1 MKQTASRYITSS
13 DMEPQPHRGAR
24 RVAYGISETILTEIR
39 MPGTGLAIWQR
50 QPAAT
55 HPKHL
60 AALPRT
66 SFRLI
71 AEGPPANAAL
81 QLRRELPIATPRLAA
96 DIRALGRRFADI
108 AGVTR
113 IRLRLDG
120 VADDACRRFHVD
132 AVRLRLLCTYIGSG
146 TEWIDGYGRVQH
158 IGLSH
163 VAIFKGDGYPDA
175 TPRILHRSPP
185 LSALPVDRRFRLL
198 LCIDE
203 AGFPDQD

>member
-1 MKQTASRYITSS
+1 MKQLSSHYATSG
-13 DMEPQPHRGAR
+13 DMEPGSRRSTR
-24 RVAYGISETILTEIR
+24 RVAYGMSETILAEIR

-50 QPAAT
+50 QPAAA
-55 HPKHL
+55 HPKDL

-66 SFRLI
+66 SFRLVV
-71 AEGPPANAAL
+71 EGTPASAAL
-81 QLRRELPIATPRLAA
+81 QLRRELPISAPRLVA
-96 DIRALGRRFADI
+96 DIRALGRRFAGI
-108 AGVTR
+108 AGVTT

-120 VADDACRRFHVD
+120 VTDDACRRFHVD

-146 TEWIDGYGRVQH
+146 TEWIDAYGRVQH

-163 VAIFKGDGYPDA
+163 VAVFKGEGYPDG

-185 LSALPVDRRFRLL
+185 LAALPVDRRFRLL

-203 AGFPDQD
+203 AGFPGQD